1 MKKTSII
8 LFIFILLM
16 LPFFNSRAQIAERSG
31 QGTLFDIPPRN
42 LVDIPTAGTL
52 PRGHY
57 DIGLR
62 VYYNGGG
69 LGYID
74 IGLSNRFMMGISYG
88 AEGTFSNYEPTWNHR
103 IGFSLKFRLVDE
115 LEYFPA
121 ITVGY
126 SDQGY
131 GPWVKEARRYTFKS
145 RGFYAVV
152 SRSFYFYKWT
162 SGWHGGV
169 NYCME
174 DDYYEDNE
182 INFFLG
188 FDATFNYNM
197 AFLIEYDFA
206 LNDDKSSSP
215 MSGKGR
221 GYLNFSVKWLFTDN
235 LELELMAK
243 DILVNRFEADTF
255 AREIRLTYIDSF

>member
-1 MKKTSII
+1 MKQII
-8 LFIFILLM
+8 LYIFSFILM
-16 LPFFNSRAQIAERSG
+16 LLSFTVLDAQVIESDN
-31 QGTLFDIPPRN
+31 QNTLYDIPPRR
-42 LVDIPTAGTL
+42 LVDLPTAGTL

-57 DIGLR
+57 DIGMR

-69 LGYID
+69 LGYIN

-88 AEGTFSNYEPTWNHR
+88 AEGVFSNTEPNWNNR

-126 SDQGY
+126 TDQGY
-131 GPWVKEARRYTFKS
+131 GPWSDEANRYVFKS
-145 RGFYAVV
+145 RGFFGVV

-162 SGWHGGV
+162 AGWHGGV

-174 DDYYEDNE
+174 DEIYEDD
-182 INFFLG
+182 NFDVFVG

-197 AFLIEYDFA
+197 ALLLEYDFA
-206 LNDDKSSSP
+206 INDNKSQPSL
-215 MSGKGR
+215 SGKGR
-221 GYLNFSVKWLFTDN
+221 GYLNFAVKWLFTDN
-235 LELELMAK
+235 LEIELIAK
-243 DILVNRFEADTF
+243 DLMINRPEADTF